1 MEKSLSERKRHHLN
15 VCLDPSYEVESGDT
29 ALDRIAFPHRCM
41 PEIDS
46 RQVTLAAD
54 FIGMKL
60 DLPLLVSCMTGG
72 TNEGRR
78 YNFLLA
84 AIAAERKI
92 AIGTGSIRI
101 MLKDPD
107 TLSHFQMKS
116 LASNVPV
123 LANIGAA
130 QLLEYP
136 PETITEAVKRIQ
148 ADGLY
153 IHLNP
158 AQEFFQRHGERDF
171 SGWFDAIRRLLDCAR
186 FPVLVKET
194 GCGIPPSDGLRLLKA
209 GAAYV
214 DIAGSGGTDWIAV
227 ETHLQDI
234 RERSAGESFRRWGYP
249 TGLILLA
256 YRAMALAGGEAGNLI
271 SGRLIA
277 SGGLRIPRDFALAMA
292 CGASMTAAALPF
304 IRRASYGSDEVHD
317 FIDSI
322 DRGLKAALVLT
333 GAGSF
338 KKLRDI
344 PLRIPP
350 DLEREANILA
360 ADALSDE

>member
-1 MEKSLSERKRHHLN
+1 MEKRLAERKQYHLN

-29 ALDRIAFPHRCM
+29 VLGRIGFPHQCM

-46 RQVTLAAD
+46 SQVDLATD

-60 DLPLLVSCMTGG
+60 DLPLLISCMTGG
-72 TNEGRR
+72 TDEGRQ

-116 LASNVPV
+116 IASNVPV

-136 PETITEAVKRIQ
+136 PEIITEAVKRIQ

-158 AQEFFQRHGERDF
+158 AQEFFQRHGERNF
-171 SGWFDAIRRLLDCAR
+171 SGWFDAIRRLLDYAQ

-194 GCGIPPSDGLRLLKA
+194 GCGIPPSDGLRFLKA

-227 ETHLQDI
+227 ETHLQDS
-234 RERSAGESFRRWGYP
+234 RERLAGESFRGWGYP
-249 TGLILLA
+249 TGILLLA
-256 YRAMALAGGEAGNLI
+256 YRAIALAGGELGNLV
-271 SGRLIA
+271 SGRIIA
-277 SGGLRIPRDFALAMA
+277 SGGLRMPHDFAMSMA
-292 CGASMTAAALPF
+292 CGASMTATALPF
-304 IRRASYGSDEVHD
+304 IRKASYGADEVHD
-317 FIDSI
+317 FISSI
-322 DRGLKAALVLT
+322 DRGFKAALVLT

-338 KKLRDI
+338 EKLRGL

-350 DLEREANILA
+350 DLEREANLLA
-360 ADALSDE
+360 ADAQRDE